1 MADNKGFDPKQLA
14 EYESILENVESIITD
29 IIEKDQNLA
38 ISNQAKVDRIRAET
52 EAFQSL
58 LELKFKEAEIT
69 GKALGN
75 EERKN
80 LLLQEYR
87 SGLQDQLTKLTTT
100 HHQNQQAIRQTQAE
114 VKNLD
119 EALTALNAAAVQDQQ
134 AIASATKSHE
144 HAVRRLNTLKSQ
156 TVDIDETSREKIVN
170 KLAAEMRYADAQ
182 LRSSQAAQSSMT
194 MLLGLDNKWRQTLAG
209 SLMETLSAASK
220 ARGVIQGL
228 ASTVAGLSTTL
239 SNVGSFGNV
248 AMSSVSKVVETTVT
262 MVGQID
268 RADVSLRAATGA
280 SKTFATGL
288 SKAFEDK
295 EIREMA
301 ASYDE
306 LSQAQ
311 GALYSIARRYSGLS
325 ENQRLD
331 MDRAAVAAKRFGI
344 AFDTSAMVM
353 DQSFRVFGIQGPD
366 MLNRLYNSAVAI
378 GETPTRMVQNFT
390 QALDV
395 MSQYSAPRAIQVL
408 QGLSAIAKQTGIE
421 MNTLTSIAARFDTFD
436 DAASN
441 VAKLNAIM
449 GGAYFNSIQ
458 MLNASEEQRLYLLR
472 AGLDATN
479 RSWESLGRWEKKAF
493 AAAAGF
499 KNMNTAAAFFTGNMA
514 KVDELTRSQER
525 QAEMQGR
532 MIMMGG
538 QVVDVFQQITRVFQ
552 DAGFGAKKLVRW
564 VRIVVSVMKDL
575 GFKGIIAAKVAWSV
589 ANSIGAMVMQ
599 SKLLASAMPGATLGL
614 RGMAGGLM
622 SLLPLLGLAT
632 YAWMKFS
639 DKMREEKSPPAYS
652 LTGITAQGM
661 AALAAA
667 IVPATKGLQEL
678 QRAVD
683 ALNDKKL
690 VSLSRTLGMIS
701 QLSGPDVN
709 FKPVAVAVSELS
721 RGINNLDV
729 RKVDAFSNAM
739 ARLGFVMKSIPK
751 ENIVAVT
758 QLTKESRMISALPV
772 AAAARSAAAINAQG
786 SAVRAARASEAPRGG
801 GGGGGGT
808 EGVLVTDSI
817 SVNVGG
823 AVLTQKIQDVARTS
837 FRRMQRR
844 SAT

>member
-1 MADNKGFDPKQLA
+1 
-14 EYESILENVESIITD
+14 
-29 IIEKDQNLA
+29 
-38 ISNQAKVDRIRAET
+38 
-52 EAFQSL
+52 
-58 LELKFKEAEIT
+58 
-69 GKALGN
+69 
-75 EERKN
+75 
-80 LLLQEYR
+80 
-87 SGLQDQLTKLTTT
+87 
-100 HHQNQQAIRQTQAE
+100 
-114 VKNLD
+114 
-119 EALTALNAAAVQDQQ
+119 
-134 AIASATKSHE
+134 
-144 HAVRRLNTLKSQ
+144 
-156 TVDIDETSREKIVN
+156 
-170 KLAAEMRYADAQ
+170 
-182 LRSSQAAQSSMT
+182 
-194 MLLGLDNKWRQTLAG
+194 
-209 SLMETLSAASK
+209 
-220 ARGVIQGL
+220 
-228 ASTVAGLSTTL
+228 
-239 SNVGSFGNV
+239 
-248 AMSSVSKVVETTVT
+248 
-262 MVGQID
+262 
-268 RADVSLRAATGA
+268 
-280 SKTFATGL
+280 
-288 SKAFEDK
+288 
-295 EIREMA
+295 
-301 ASYDE
+301 
-306 LSQAQ
+306 
-311 GALYSIARRYSGLS
+311 
-325 ENQRLD
+325 
-331 MDRAAVAAKRFGI
+331 
-344 AFDTSAMVM
+344 
-353 DQSFRVFGIQGPD
+353 
-366 MLNRLYNSAVAI
+366 
-378 GETPTRMVQNFT
+378 
-390 QALDV
+390 
-395 MSQYSAPRAIQVL
+395 
-408 QGLSAIAKQTGIE
+408 
-421 MNTLTSIAARFDTFD
+421 
-436 DAASN
+436 
-441 VAKLNAIM
+441 
-449 GGAYFNSIQ
+449 
-458 MLNASEEQRLYLLR
+458 
-472 AGLDATN
+472 
-479 RSWESLGRWEKKAF
+479 
-493 AAAAGF
+493 
-499 KNMNTAAAFFTGNMA
+499 
-514 KVDELTRSQER
+514 
-525 QAEMQGR
+525 
-532 MIMMGG
+532 
-538 QVVDVFQQITRVFQ
+538 
-552 DAGFGAKKLVRW
+552 
-564 VRIVVSVMKDL
+564 MKDL

-661 AALAAA
+661 AALATA